1 MHLIKKG
8 KASNNPNLG
17 YLILQGILLPKPLWG
32 VLWTNQYFL
41 KCQTHQQALLCHLF
55 GNPSFVLL
63 SHKTVGGFYCRV
75 SFLFHSC
82 QGSILGMCL
91 WGLASGRDS
100 NDAWEGDREN
110 KHKHR
115 ENVPMPWDFGSKYGH
130 DMKDLMFFLLAV
142 RISTFN
148 VFPWLHPESCSLL
161 SYYIIQYI
169 YIYMYQ
175 VIQAVTFLSPSWRS
189 LNPWKGQLM
198 IPKRSRRIAS
208 YYLYIYI
215 NIYYPFR
222 AGSLYLQL
230 SWNENKWEVLQMM
243 FLLSFPSFAV

>member
-1 MHLIKKG
+1 MEDLFPSWQECFYKGLKPLPSFGCIKSSHRFSSSRCILSKKERQATTQTLAIWFCKG
-8 KASNNPNLG
+8 F
-17 YLILQGILLPKPLWG
+17 YLLPKPLWG

-169 YIYMYQ
+169 YIC
-175 VIQAVTFLSPSWRS
+175 TRWFKLWPF
-189 LNPWKGQLM
+189 
-198 IPKRSRRIAS
+198 
-208 YYLYIYI
+208 YLLVEGHSTLE
-215 NIYYPFR
+215 R
-222 AGSLYLQL
+222 VS
-230 SWNENKWEVLQMM
+230 
-243 FLLSFPSFAV
+243 